1 VSEAFKIVSIVGAR
15 PQFVKAAMVS
25 RAFRSQQVLREI
37 LVHTGQHYDREMDQ
51 VFFEELQLPKPAY
64 NLGVGS
70 GSHATQTGEMMRR
83 LEEILERERPRRVL
97 VYGDTNSTLAG
108 ALTAAK
114 LKIPVDHV
122 EAGLRSFN
130 RAMPEE
136 INRIVADHLSSLL
149 FCPTERA
156 VANLAKEGVREGV
169 HQVGDVMYDATL
181 EMVEASQAAATFLD
195 TMKLRPRT
203 YLLLT
208 LHRAE
213 NTERNQDLER
223 FFSGLGKL
231 GYPIVFPVHPRTAA
245 FIKTHDITLPSN
257 LQSLPPVSYFQML
270 QLEKNAIAI
279 LTDSGGVQKEAFFLQ
294 VPCLTLRRETEWME
308 TVEAGWNRLV
318 GLDPDAIEEG
328 LQTHL
333 NGAVGSFSNCFGD
346 GRAAERIVEIETE
359 VILREIIATENPGEP
374 RETQTS
380 EIADSDDRLDVA
392 VQRLRP

>member
-1 VSEAFKIVSIVGAR
+1 VTEPFKILTVIGTR

-25 RAFRSQQVLREI
+25 RAFRRQEGLREI

-51 VFFEELQLPKPAY
+51 VFFEELQIPKPAY

-83 LEEILERERPRRVL
+83 LEEILERETPQRVL
-97 VYGDTNSTLAG
+97 VYGDTNSTLA
-108 ALTAAK
+108 AVLTAAK
-114 LKIPVDHV
+114 LKIPIDHV

-130 RAMPEE
+130 RSMPEE
-136 INRIVADHLSSLL
+136 INRVVADHLSSLL
-149 FCPTERA
+149 FCPTETA
-156 VANLAKEGVREGV
+156 VANLAREGVLQGV

-181 EMVEASQAAATFLD
+181 IFSEGSQSADAFLEQ
-195 TMKLRPRT
+195 MKLRPRT

-213 NTERNQDLER
+213 NTERKDDLDR
-223 FFSGLGKL
+223 FFAGLDKL
-231 GYPIVFPVHPRTAA
+231 GYTIVFPVHPRTAA
-245 FIKTHDITLPSN
+245 FIKAHDVTLPSN
-257 LQSLPPVSYFQML
+257 IKRLPPVSYFQML
-270 QLEKNAIAI
+270 QLEKNALAI

-294 VPCLTLRRETEWME
+294 VPCLTLRKETEWME
-308 TVEAGWNRLV
+308 SVGAGWNWLV

-328 LQTHL
+328 LRKHL
-333 NGAVGSFSNCFGD
+333 NGAVRSLRSCFG
-346 GRAAERIVEIETE
+346 GGKAAERIVEIETQF
-359 VILREIIATENPGEP
+359 ISREIRATENPDES

-380 EIADSDDRLDVA
+380 EITNRDDRLDVA